1 VREYLEA
8 TAIVDW
14 DRPEVLAL
22 ARTLAEGRDDP
33 IAVAR
38 RCFDWV
44 RDEIKHSGDHRLGP
58 VTCSASQVLLH
69 GTGFCYAK
77 SHLLAA
83 LLRANAIPAGFCYQ
97 RLSIDGA
104 GPPFCLHGF
113 NAVHLPGFDWYRI
126 DARGDRTGVATA
138 FDPPSERLAFASRLD
153 GEVTF
158 DEVLPSPLP
167 VVVEALAG
175 QGSYAQMLDNLP
187 DMEPWQPTKPKA
199 PRGEGKPSPG
209 AQIGQGYETRAGEI
223 DARTDVV
230 N

>member
-1 VREYLEA
+1 LAATSRHPPGIESLPDRGVIVREYLEA

-44 RDEIKHSGDHRLGP
+44 RDEIKHSGDHRLDP

-104 GPPFCLHGF
+104 GPPFCLHGL
-113 NAVHLPGFDWYRI
+113 NAVHLLGIGWYRI
-126 DARGDRTGVATA
+126 DARGDRCGVATA
-138 FDPPSERLAFASRLD
+138 FDPPSERLAFAPRLD

-158 DEVLPSPLP
+158 DEVMPSPLP
-167 VVVEALAG
+167 VVVETLAG
-175 QGSYAQMLDNLP
+175 QASYAQMLDNLP
-187 DMEPWQPTKPKA
+187 DMEP
-199 PRGEGKPSPG
+199 
-209 AQIGQGYETRAGEI
+209 
-223 DARTDVV
+223 
-230 N
+230 